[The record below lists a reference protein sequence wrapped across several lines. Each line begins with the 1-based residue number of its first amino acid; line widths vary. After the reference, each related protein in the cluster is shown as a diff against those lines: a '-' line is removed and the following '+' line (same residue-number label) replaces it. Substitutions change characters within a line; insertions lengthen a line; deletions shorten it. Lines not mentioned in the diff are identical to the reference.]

1 MMDGK
6 AGCTEGVPPRRRI
19 AMAGRRQEVQGIA
32 LLEDNELL
40 IGQLYR
46 QFAAKLPRQVRL
58 WASLAADEMRHAWM
72 LKTVRT
78 RVSAAL
84 ARTDDSA
91 RFDLDS
97 LVTFRDF
104 MKGLLYGTL
113 EKEVSA
119 EGALRTALYIQWS
132 LQEQEVFRHEDR
144 DPGELRSVLE
154 TLAAGNS
161 SHTER
166 LLRALKRAESQRS
179 LTRGAWTAGVEDRAA
194 PVPSLPVVEETFNHL
209 GYFSA

>member
-1 MMDGK
+1 M
-6 AGCTEGVPPRRRI
+6 ARR
-19 AMAGRRQEVQGIA
+19 GQEMEGIA

-78 RVSAAL
+78 RVSFAT
-84 ARTDDSA
+84 ARREDSA

-97 LVTFRDF
+97 LATFRDF
-104 MKGLLYGTL
+104 MKGLLYGML
-113 EKEVSA
+113 EKDVSA
-119 EGALRTALYIQWS
+119 EGALRAALYIQWS
-132 LQEQEVFRHEDR
+132 LQEQEVFRHEDQ

-154 TLAAGNS
+154 ALAAGNY

-179 LTRGAWTAGVEDRAA
+179 LTRRAWTSGFEDRAA
-194 PVPSLPVVEETFNHL
+194 PIPSLPVVEETFNHL

>member
-1 MMDGK
+1 MRDGK
-6 AGCTEGVPPRRRI
+6 AGCTKGVLPRRI
-19 AMAGRRQEVQGIA
+19 AMAGRGQELQGIA

-46 QFAAKLPRQVRL
+46 QFAARLPRQVRL
-58 WASLAADEMRHAWM
+58 WASLAADEMRHAWL
-72 LKTVRT
+72 LKSVRT
-78 RVSAAL
+78 RVSSAL
-84 ARTDDSA
+84 ARRDDSA

-97 LVTFRDF
+97 LATFRDF

-113 EKEVSA
+113 EKDVSA

-132 LQEQEVFRHEDR
+132 LQEQEVFHHEDR

-154 TLAAGNS
+154 TLAAGNY

-179 LTRGAWTAGVEDRAA
+179 LTRGAWTAGVGDRAA
-194 PVPSLPVVEETFNHL
+194 QIASLPVVEETFNHL